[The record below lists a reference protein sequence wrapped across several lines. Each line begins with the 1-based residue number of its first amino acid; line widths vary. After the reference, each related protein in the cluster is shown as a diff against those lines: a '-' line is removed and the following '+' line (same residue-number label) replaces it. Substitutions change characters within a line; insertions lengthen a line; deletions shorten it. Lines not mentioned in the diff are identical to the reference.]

1 MDKLKTE
8 IVNKKVKFPEY
19 FILLGLDNEEMRVK
33 KFEKYFNKKLVLET
47 LISPSLIDFILHKM
61 NPRHNINQVSNIYR
75 IEDLN

>member
-1 MDKLKTE
+1 MGNQE
-8 IVNKKVKFPEY
+8 HY
-19 FILLGLDNEEMRVK
+19 LLGLDNQEKRVK
-33 KFEKYFNKKLVLET
+33 TFEEYFGKKLILET